1 MIIWFGTMLET
12 TQLIRLSHKLKS
24 QQGYMLYFL
33 IVMVKAATIFF
44 LLFLFLNFEMG
55 DLNASRV
62 SAMNTPFFQSLNL
75 IDILFLEGLNA

>member
-1 MIIWFGTMLET
+1 
-12 TQLIRLSHKLKS
+12 
-24 QQGYMLYFL
+24 
-33 IVMVKAATIFF
+33 MVKAAIIFF

-75 IDILFLEGLNA
+75 IYILFLEGLNA

>member
-1 MIIWFGTMLET
+1 MLKT
-12 TQLIRLSHKLKS
+12 TQLVRLNHKLKS
-24 QQGYMLYFL
+24 QAYMLYFL
-33 IVMVKAATIFF
+33 IVMVKAAIIFF